1 MKQLIRSIKQQ
12 LPESEQSDNIKWKLL
27 KYKMRKNTQI
37 QFAITYSKK
46 ISQNARRS
54 QCEL

>member
-27 KYKMRKNTQI
+27 KYKMCK
-37 QFAITYSKK
+37 FAITYSKK
-46 ISQNARRS
+46 MSQNARRS